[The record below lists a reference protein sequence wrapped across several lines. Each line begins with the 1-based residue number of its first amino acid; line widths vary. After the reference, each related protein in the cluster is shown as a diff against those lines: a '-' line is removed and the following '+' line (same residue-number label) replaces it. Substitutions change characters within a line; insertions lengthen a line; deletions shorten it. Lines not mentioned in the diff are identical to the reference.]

1 MVYID
6 KVRYTTDQHGCEV
19 IAYLKWTNILY
30 ESATKECSKK
40 QMIEFINKNPN
51 YTKTKYIKHGLWTE
65 GEDVRVVDNSYLRT
79 DANNIRRDNLGELPR
94 Y

>member
-6 KVRYTTDQHGCEV
+6 KVHYEKDQHGCEV
-19 IAYLKWTNILY
+19 ISKLKWTNSLNETAIN
-30 ESATKECSKK
+30 ECSKK

-51 YTKTKYIKHGLWTE
+51 CTKTKYYRCGSWTV
-65 GEDVRVVDNSYLRT
+65 GEDIRVVENEYLRT
-79 DANNIRRDNLGELPR
+79 DANRIKRDNLGNLPR